1 MPPTTESEI
10 CAPDP
15 CPIDCQGNWT
25 GWDACSRSCAGGVQ
39 YKEYVVAVQ
48 AQFGGTDLT
57 CEASDGSVEQQFC
70 NEHPC
75 PIDAVCD
82 WSEWSACAATC
93 GNGTRERMWV
103 EIAPAQ
109 FGGLSCTAAGPES
122 TGRRLQSSGTM
133 NSTAYATVALNGTHH
148 LAWDGDIVEYVNE
161 THHIAHD
168 TAVDETNM
176 NIIASVVL
184 DIALESIVAGSAE
197 RAAFEGA
204 FMADMASALG
214 IVEDRVR
221 LLLT

>member
-1 MPPTTESEI
+1 M
-10 CAPDP
+10 A
-15 CPIDCQGNWT
+15 ID
-25 GWDACSRSCAGGVQ
+25 
-39 YKEYVVAVQ
+39 
-48 AQFGGTDLT
+48 AQFGGVSCDNANNTR
-57 CEASDGSVEQQFC
+57 EQQFC

-148 LAWDGDIVEYVNE
+148 LAWDGDIVEHVNE
-161 THHIAHD
+161 MHHIAHGMDMD
-168 TAVDETNM
+168 TATM
-176 NIIASVVL
+176 SVTTMSHEQHNLTFIPGGPAGTVAINQTHHTTFTGDVIEVL
-184 DIALESIVAGSAE
+184 NSSHHIGS
-197 RAAFEGA
+197 
-204 FMADMASALG
+204 
-214 IVEDRVR
+214 DRLPMSQSCRGEPDARVPR
-221 LLLT
+221 PGG